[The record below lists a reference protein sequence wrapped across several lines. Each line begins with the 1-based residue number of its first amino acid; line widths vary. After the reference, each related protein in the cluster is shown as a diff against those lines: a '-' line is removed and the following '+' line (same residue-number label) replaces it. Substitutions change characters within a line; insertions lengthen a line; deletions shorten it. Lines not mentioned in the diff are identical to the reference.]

1 MSLQVFRTCFPVGR
15 GGGGLSGWVRSD
27 LIVKGDD
34 ALMWVEQDFQ
44 SFHF

>member
-1 MSLQVFRTCFPVGR
+1 MSLQVFRTCFPV

-34 ALMWVEQDFQ
+34 ALMWVEQGFQ